1 MSRIGMRAC
10 EEDLKSTECKN
21 ELEKIINESLRNV
34 LSKKE
39 EYMISRHPALSDSLE
54 GFEGNVEGFDYDD
67 YEDIQ
72 KLNKLHYFIDSELSR
87 MKDSYKTLQDRNNQ
101 IISEIHKE
109 LKKPIIR
116 RDVISSRL
124 ETLQASSKDIAFKI
138 EADNKRFKYEIAK
151 YVKSM
156 L

>member
-1 MSRIGMRAC
+1 MKAC
-10 EEDLKSTECKN
+10 EEDHKSTECRN
-21 ELEKIINESLRNV
+21 ELEKTINESLRNV

-39 EYMISRHPALSDSLE
+39 EYMISRHPALSDSFE
-54 GFEGNVEGFDYDD
+54 GFEGNVEGYDDDDD

-72 KLNKLHYFIDSELSR
+72 KLKELHYFIDSELSR

-101 IISEIHKE
+101 IITEIHKE

-116 RDVISSRL
+116 RDSIAKRL

-138 EADNKRFKYEIAK
+138 EADNKRLKYEIAK